1 MESATQERHAT
12 GKQLIST
19 DFRVMGRFFFSL
31 STWPRR
37 VMEECR
43 QSSSSSLYIML
54 RDSQRLKHM
63 HTHRERE
70 RVVITHFS
78 NCVPHSLTHSLPHS
92 ITPPTHIPSH
102 LVQYSANSH
111 VSKVKKKTKKNLIIK
126 PAEVHDLHACL
137 RGRVGGGLS
146 SPPPTSR
153 VQSK

>member
-1 MESATQERHAT
+1 MHGVGYPGAARDRQA
-12 GKQLIST
+12 I
-19 DFRVMGRFFFSL
+19 DIDRFQGHGQVFFSL

-63 HTHRERE
+63 HTHTEGVKE
-70 RVVITHFS
+70 WS
-78 NCVPHSLTHSLPHS
+78 SLTFPIVFPTHSLPS
-92 ITPPTHIPSH
+92 PLTHPYPVT
-102 LVQYSANSH
+102 LGLGAVQCKFTCFQSQKN
-111 VSKVKKKTKKNLIIK
+111 KKKTSESNR
-126 PAEVHDLHACL
+126 P
-137 RGRVGGGLS
+137 RYMTYMPTRSGRVGGGLS